1 MQNIKEKYDLK
12 ALERIK
18 LRGDFATKTVWL
30 NNKELSPEFCKS
42 VYDHSSNGF
51 NWGNSCPGS
60 AQLALAILF
69 ELTDDK
75 RTSMILHH
83 VFKNEILVRLPASDF
98 EIVVNLSDWLSKYI
112 NYII

>member
-1 MQNIKEKYDLK
+1 MQSIKEKYDLK
-12 ALERIK
+12 AFEKIT

-42 VYDHSSNGF
+42 IYDHLSKGF
-51 NWGNSCPGS
+51 DWGNPGPGT
-60 AQLALAILF
+60 AQLALTILF

-75 RTSMILHH
+75 RISMILHH
-83 VFKNEILVRLPASDF
+83 VFKNEILMRLPALDF
-98 EIVVNLSDWLSKYI
+98 EIVVNLSYLFSKYV